1 MATRHLGRS
10 IALQTLFEWDFYQLP
25 EEKITEILKRNMKE
39 FGAGLQ
45 DAFFPQE
52 LIGAIL
58 RQREEIDALIRQY
71 APEWQLDQISLIDRN
86 VLLIGIYEL
95 KYDPLI
101 PSRVAID
108 EAIELAKGFG
118 GPTSGKFVNGV
129 LGTMYKEITEKG
141 EIKEIDRKNLKPKAP
156 NPE

>member
-1 MATRHLGRS
+1 MLLG
-10 IALQTLFEWDFYQLP
+10 L
-25 EEKITEILKRNMKE
+25 N
-39 FGAGLQ
+39 
-45 DAFFPQE
+45 FFPQE

-71 APEWQLDQISLIDRN
+71 APEWPLDQISLIDRN
-86 VLLIGIYEL
+86 VLRIGIYEL